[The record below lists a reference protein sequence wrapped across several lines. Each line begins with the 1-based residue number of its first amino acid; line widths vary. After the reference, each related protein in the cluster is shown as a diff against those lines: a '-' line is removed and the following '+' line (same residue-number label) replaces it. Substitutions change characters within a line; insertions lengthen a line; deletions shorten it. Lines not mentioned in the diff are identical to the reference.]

1 MKKTISVLGL
11 GLLATFFVSNE
22 SYAVETIQN
31 NTSSSETNQ
40 NSDQTPLDHYI
51 RKADGTLVEPNVYP
65 HKDYVENEGPLPE
78 FKFQVD
84 SKKDSSDPNQA
95 PLDHYIRKADG
106 TLVEPN
112 VYPHKDYVENE
123 GPLPEFKFMYADK
136 QNHHDQQSKNNKDK
150 QRANYSDKK
159 HNDQPGH
166 PKAVT
171 PAVQHDKAVTSN
183 ATVKAL
189 PNTGESDKTTQ
200 LPIVLSL
207 LSVGILVLL
216 KLRK

>member
-1 MKKTISVLGL
+1 
-11 GLLATFFVSNE
+11 
-22 SYAVETIQN
+22 
-31 NTSSSETNQ
+31 
-40 NSDQTPLDHYI
+40 
-51 RKADGTLVEPNVYP
+51 
-65 HKDYVENEGPLPE
+65 
-78 FKFQVD
+78 
-84 SKKDSSDPNQA
+84 
-95 PLDHYIRKADG
+95 

-216 KLRK
+216 KLKK

>member
-22 SYAVETIQN
+22 SYAAETIQN

-40 NSDQTPLDHYI
+40 NSDRTPLDHYI